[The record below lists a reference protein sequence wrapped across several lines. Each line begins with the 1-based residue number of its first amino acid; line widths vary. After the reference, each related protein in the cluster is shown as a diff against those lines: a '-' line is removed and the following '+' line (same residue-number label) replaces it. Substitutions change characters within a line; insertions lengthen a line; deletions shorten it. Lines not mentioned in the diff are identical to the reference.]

1 MNVQVIPAT
10 AGVWCFR
17 RPSYFACSYL
27 VSSKAGLIAVD
38 VGMDSNADDF
48 LRGMKTVGISPDHLK
63 AVLLT
68 HWHNDHAAGAAFL
81 KHNFGVR
88 VYYGSGDAPFLT
100 RRTATR
106 GIRGWIGRHVPEE
119 GLFVLLRGLLEEA
132 SPEAVT
138 ADHLVSEGEM
148 IEAEFRVVS
157 TPGHTSGH
165 VAYLHV
171 PTLTLFCGDALAV
184 VANKLRLMARPVTPD
199 MSAARDS
206 ALRCLRE
213 EAEIICPGH
222 RGPLTENVR
231 GECRRLRTY
240 LEAAVVGRYWDEALP
255 PRTTVNLR

>member
-1 MNVQVIPAT
+1 MKVQVIPVT
-10 AGVWCFR
+10 SGVWCFR

-38 VGMDSNADDF
+38 VGMDSDADDF
-48 LRGMKTVGISPDHLK
+48 LRGLETLGVSPDRLN

-81 KHNFGVR
+81 KRNFGVR
-88 VYYGSGDAPFLT
+88 VYYGSGDAPSLT
-100 RRTATR
+100 RKTATR
-106 GIRGWIGRHVPEE
+106 GIRGWLGRHVPEE
-119 GLFVLLRGLLEEA
+119 GVLVLLRGLLEEA

-138 ADHLVSEGEM
+138 ADRLVAEEE
-148 IEAEFRVVS
+148 IVEAEFRVVS

-184 VANKLRLMARPVTPD
+184 IANRLRLMGRPVTPD
-199 MSAARDS
+199 LGAARDS

-213 EAEIICPGH
+213 DAKIICPGH

-231 GECRRLRTY
+231 EECRRLRSY
-240 LEAAVVGRYWDEALP
+240 LESGGNWPL
-255 PRTTVNLR
+255 LG